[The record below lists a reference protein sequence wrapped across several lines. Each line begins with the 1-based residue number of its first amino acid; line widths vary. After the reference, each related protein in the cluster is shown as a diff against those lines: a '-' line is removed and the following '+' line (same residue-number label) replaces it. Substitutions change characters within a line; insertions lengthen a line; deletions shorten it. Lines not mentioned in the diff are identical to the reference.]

1 MKRIHNKK
9 ELLTIRKKLRKNL
22 TPAEAFLW
30 RYLKAKKLNGRRFQ
44 KQHSIDNFIVDFYCA
59 SEKLIIEL
67 DGQVHMNSSATEKD
81 ENRTAHIESL
91 GFTVIRF
98 ENKMVFN
105 HLESVLKEI
114 RDNFNCSSL

>member
-1 MKRIHNKK
+1 
-9 ELLTIRKKLRKNL
+9 
-22 TPAEAFLW
+22 
-30 RYLKAKKLNGRRFQ
+30 
-44 KQHSIDNFIVDFYCA
+44 
-59 SEKLIIEL
+59 
-67 DGQVHMNSSATEKD
+67 MNSSATEKD